1 LRKNNEQ
8 LNTLNDE
15 SDPEERQEFIWH
27 KSEKNVPSSELKTL
41 IEKIVSEKLHD
52 GDKIFNEVDNV
63 EFAEFDN
70 TTKEKLLNELYE
82 IEIKML
88 DSGKESDSFFVHN

>member
-1 LRKNNEQ
+1 MRKNNEQ